1 MDYLPFVSTIGP
13 HSRAPFSITL
23 QTLFDDLDGLEVHLP
38 TLGPVQLISDG
49 YRFYEAPLLS
59 TLSRTFDPSLHS
71 AVDVKMNT
79 APSLAIGANIVLA
92 LLHVPAPPTPGPLVG
107 TEPSIHV
114 VAHPPPP
121 LPLPPPP
128 SPSPSPSPSTGTG
141 TANTGVAAPQS
152 VFSESAA
159 HAQIEAYIR
168 TAKWFQL
175 NALEAR
181 VGDSNVPVSAL
192 QLAKRGQSIWAC
204 FVRRIRR
211 KGRLTFKCTTC
222 THESDRLHRAVSHQR
237 AKWGH
242 KPFSCMDPGW

>member
-1 MDYLPFVSTIGP
+1 MDCLPFVSTIDP
-13 HSRAPFSITL
+13 HSRALFSITL
-23 QTLFDDLDGLEVHLP
+23 QALLDDLDPPEFHLP
-38 TLGPVQLISDG
+38 TLGLVKLISDG
-49 YRFYEAPLLS
+49 YRFYEEPLLS
-59 TLSRTFDPSLHS
+59 THSRTFGASLHS

-114 VAHPPPP
+114 VALPPPP
-121 LPLPPPP
+121 LPPP
-128 SPSPSPSPSTGTG
+128 PSPSPSTGTG
-141 TANTGVAAPQS
+141 TANTGVAAPQGAL
-152 VFSESAA
+152 SESAA
-159 HAQIEAYIR
+159 RAQIEAYIR

-175 NALEAR
+175 NALEAH
-181 VGDSNVPVSAL
+181 VGDSGVPVSAL
-192 QLAKRGQSIWAC
+192 QVAKRGQSIWAC
-204 FVRRIRR
+204 FVKRVRR

-237 AKWGH
+237 AKRGH